1 MFAATIA
8 PVIGLILAMLWVGVR
23 PPRGAVGVSAG
34 VRGFTLVGVG
44 VALVGAL
51 IVALSGNTAYSSV
64 SSPLPLTWVPG
75 DWLYVAPLVAG
86 IIGVLV
92 LMLPVRRRSST
103 GSAQLTRRTAFSFA
117 RQWWLVLAGSLIGV
131 IVVLSLAAGSASSP
145 DELGRYR
152 LFALDAGAAEIR
164 IPIYGWFYALPS
176 LIALALFAGAT
187 LVALSV
193 IAHPPLDAD
202 SFHDTA
208 VRKERTRNVL
218 GVLVGGLL
226 LHLGTVLAFLGHTG
240 TSSVGVLQGED
251 VIPLIAPFAAFGP
264 LLWLLGGAAS
274 VLGFVCWFEIVL
286 SSVRRPARRRVDA
299 V

>member
-1 MFAATIA
+1 MFTATIA

-51 IVALSGNTAYSSV
+51 IVTLSGNTAYSSV
-64 SSPLPLTWVPG
+64 SSPLTWVPG
-75 DWLYVAPLVAG
+75 DCLYVAPLVAG

-92 LMLPVRRRSST
+92 LMLPLRRRAST

-117 RQWWLVLAGSLIGV
+117 RRWWLVLAGSLIGI

-164 IPIYGWFYALPS
+164 IPIYGWYYALPS

-240 TSSVGVLQGED
+240 TSSVGVFQGED
-251 VIPLIAPFAAFGP
+251 VIPIIAPFAAFGP
-264 LLWLLGGAAS
+264 LLWFLGGAAS
-274 VLGFVCWFEIVL
+274 VLGFGCWFEIVL
-286 SSVRRPARRRVDA
+286 SSVRRPARQRVDA

>member
-1 MFAATIA
+1 MFTATIA

-51 IVALSGNTAYSSV
+51 IVTLSGNTAYSSV
-64 SSPLPLTWVPG
+64 SSPLTWVPG

-92 LMLPVRRRSST
+92 LMLPLRRRAST

-117 RQWWLVLAGSLIGV
+117 RRWWLVLAGSLIGI

-164 IPIYGWFYALPS
+164 IPIYGWYYALPS

-202 SFHDTA
+202 SFRDTT

-251 VIPLIAPFAAFGP
+251 VIPIIAPFAAFGP
-264 LLWLLGGAAS
+264 LLWFLGGAAS
-274 VLGFVCWFEIVL
+274 VLGFGCWFEIVL
-286 SSVRRPARRRVDA
+286 SSVRRPARQRVDA